1 MDIVGVN
8 YGRLASNPLPHNV
21 AIQKIKEIGANAIKL
36 FDTDTNVLET
46 LSNSGLRVMTA
57 IPNGELEKYAHD
69 NHACTQYA
77 KTIKS
82 FLEKNVQIEWVAVGN
97 ELTAIWYHGR
107 YTTLLMPTLIKL
119 RDAFA
124 SHGLSGRVKL
134 VVPLDLSILS
144 VSYPPSA
151 SEFRPDLVP
160 LMKDILYFLRNN
172 GDAPFVINVYPVIT
186 KIENPD
192 IPLDFVLLE
201 GQQHG
206 YWDEGRFYKNLL
218 EAQLDAV
225 YHAIRKVGYE
235 TDNLMIGEIGF
246 ATGGAAVATFDNARR
261 FLKNFIDSRRNGTP
275 LIRKSI
281 PAFLFAFIDED
292 QKDTCGGRTEFE
304 RHWGLHHADGN
315 PKHGIRLC

>member
-1 MDIVGVN
+1 MSVIGVN
-8 YGRLASNPLPHNV
+8 FGRLSSRPLE
-21 AIQKIKEIGANAIKL
+21 IRDSIEKIKAIGANAIKL
-36 FDTDTNVLET
+36 FDTDSKVLEA
-46 LSNSGLRVMTA
+46 LPNSGLRVMVA
-57 IPNGELEKYAHD
+57 IPNGELEKYAYD
-69 NHACTQYA
+69 SHACTQYA

-82 FLEKNVQIEWVAVGN
+82 FLDRNVQIEWVAVGN
-97 ELTAIWYHGR
+97 ELTAEWYHGR
-107 YTTLLMPTLIKL
+107 YTSLLMPTLIKL

-124 SHGLSGRVKL
+124 SNGLSSRVKL

-151 SEFRPDLVP
+151 SEFRPELVP

-172 GDAPFVINVYPVIT
+172 GDAPFVANIYPMIT
-186 KIENPD
+186 KVENPG

-246 ATGGAAVATFDNARR
+246 ATGGAEIATFENARR
-261 FLKNFIDSRRNGTP
+261 FLKNFINSRRDGTP

-292 QKDTCGGRTEFE
+292 LKDTCGGRTEFE

-315 PKHGIRLC
+315 PKHGVKLC